1 MRFVTMSAWSDFWEK
16 AREFFMTPDE
26 AGINY
31 LTRIFIAIG
40 IIVVAWLILRIISF
54 IYKKALHVKKK
65 PLTIDVSAKFF
76 ILTIIKIFYWIGI
89 AFLVIATLKIDVT
102 GAAGIASAVTVA
114 LGLALQDI
122 IACFAAGIII
132 LNQKSILT
140 GDFISVQNDYGTAE
154 GFVTKIHFFFTYMK
168 TPNGQ
173 EITIPNSNMLHAV
186 VTNYTRLNKRRLNY
200 DVGVAYDTD
209 IELAKKVLTDLF
221 KDDEHILPKEEFS
234 VYVYELGSYSVG
246 LRVRCWTKFKDYW
259 PLYNSM
265 SEKILLAFRENGI
278 RIPSSTDHLIKNVD
292 ELRQT
297 NVYLFSS
304 HTFCVYT

>member
-1 MRFVTMSAWSDFWEK
+1 MFVFSEETSNAWAQFWRK
-16 AREFFMTPDE
+16 VGEFFWTPD
-26 AGINY
+26 AYGLNY
-31 LTRIFIAIG
+31 LARIGIAIG
-40 IIVVAWLILRIISF
+40 VIVVAWLLLRVISL
-54 IYKKALHVKKK
+54 IYKRALHIKKK

-76 ILTIIKIFYWIGI
+76 IFTVIKVFYWLAV
-89 AFLVIATLKIDVT
+89 AFVAFSILKIDIT

-122 IACFAAGIII
+122 IACFAAGVII
-132 LNQKSILT
+132 LNQKSIGT
-140 GDFISVQNDYGTAE
+140 GDFIGVQNDYGTAE
-154 GFVTKIHFFFTYMK
+154 GFVTKIHFFFTYLK

-173 EITIPNSNMLHAV
+173 EVTIPNSNMLHAV
-186 VTNYTRLNKRRLNY
+186 VTNYTKLNKRRVNY

-221 KDDEHILPKEEFS
+221 KDNELILQKEEFS

-265 SEKILLAFRENGI
+265 SEKILLAFREHGI
-278 RIPSSTDHLIKNVD
+278 RIPSSTDIQVANQK
-292 ELRQT
+292 
-297 NVYLFSS
+297 
-304 HTFCVYT
+304 

>member
-1 MRFVTMSAWSDFWEK
+1 MFVFSEETSNAWAQFWRK
-16 AREFFMTPDE
+16 VGEFFWTPD
-26 AGINY
+26 AYGLNY
-31 LTRIFIAIG
+31 LARIGIAIG
-40 IIVVAWLILRIISF
+40 VIVVAWLLLRVISL
-54 IYKKALHVKKK
+54 IYKRALHIKKK

-76 ILTIIKIFYWIGI
+76 IFTVIKVFYWLAV
-89 AFLVIATLKIDVT
+89 AFVAFSILKIDIT

-122 IACFAAGIII
+122 IACFAAGVII
-132 LNQKSILT
+132 LNQKSIGT
-140 GDFISVQNDYGTAE
+140 GDFIGVQNDYGTAE
-154 GFVTKIHFFFTYMK
+154 GFVTKIHFFFTYLK

-173 EITIPNSNMLHAV
+173 EVTIPNSNMLHAV
-186 VTNYTRLNKRRLNY
+186 VTNYTKLNKRRVNY

-221 KDDEHILPKEEFS
+221 KNNELILQKEEFS

-265 SEKILLAFRENGI
+265 SEKILLAFREHGI
-278 RIPSSTDHLIKNVD
+278 RIPSSTDIQVANQK
-292 ELRQT
+292 
-297 NVYLFSS
+297 
-304 HTFCVYT
+304 

>member
-1 MRFVTMSAWSDFWEK
+1 MKLVTLSGWSEFWEK

-31 LTRIFIAIG
+31 LTRILIAIG
-40 IIVVAWLILRIISF
+40 VIVVAWLLLRLISL
-54 IYKKALHVKKK
+54 IYKKALHVKKN
-65 PLTIDVSAKFF
+65 PRTIDASAKFF
-76 ILTIIKIFYWIGI
+76 ILNIIKIFYWIAI
-89 AFLVIATLKIDVT
+89 AFIVISCLKIDVT

-114 LGLALQDI
+114 LGLALQDVI
-122 IACFAAGIII
+122 GCFAAGIII
-132 LNQKSILT
+132 LNQKNIQT
-140 GDFISVQNDYGTAE
+140 GDFISVHNDYGEAE
-154 GFVTKIHFFFTYMK
+154 GTVTKMHFFFTYLK

-173 EITIPNSNMLHAV
+173 EVSIPNSNMLHAV
-186 VTNYTRLNKRRLNY
+186 VTNYTRLDKRRLNY

-221 KDDEHILPKEEFS
+221 KDDELILPKEEFT

-246 LRVRCWTKFKDYW
+246 LRVRCWTKFKNYW

-278 RIPSSTDHLIKNVD
+278 RIPSSTDHTIQKVD
-292 ELRQT
+292 ELR
-297 NVYLFSS
+297 
-304 HTFCVYT
+304 

>member
-1 MRFVTMSAWSDFWEK
+1 MFVFSEDTSNAWAQFWRK
-16 AREFFMTPDE
+16 VGEFFWTPD
-26 AGINY
+26 AYGLNY
-31 LTRIFIAIG
+31 LSRIGIAIA
-40 IIVVAWLILRIISF
+40 IIVVAWLLLRVISL
-54 IYKKALHVKKK
+54 IYKRALHIKKK

-76 ILTIIKIFYWIGI
+76 IFTVIKVFYWLAV
-89 AFLVIATLKIDVT
+89 AFVAFSILKIDIT

-122 IACFAAGIII
+122 IACFAAGVII
-132 LNQKSILT
+132 LNQKSIGT
-140 GDFISVQNDYGTAE
+140 GDFIGVQNDYGTAE
-154 GFVTKIHFFFTYMK
+154 GFVTKIHFFFTYLK

-173 EITIPNSNMLHAV
+173 EVTIPNSNMLHAV
-186 VTNYTRLNKRRLNY
+186 VTNYTKLNKRRVNY

-221 KDDEHILPKEEFS
+221 KDDELILQKEEFS

-265 SEKILLAFRENGI
+265 SEKILLAFREHGI
-278 RIPSSTDHLIKNVD
+278 RIPSSTDIQVANQK
-292 ELRQT
+292 
-297 NVYLFSS
+297 
-304 HTFCVYT
+304 